1 MLTLGVK
8 AFGPVKPLEIMFIVN
23 NNTLAVHVADL
34 NNIITIIL

>member
-8 AFGPVKPLEIMFIVN
+8 AFGPVKPLEIMSIV